1 MMHQSGHFFGCL
13 AITAVAFLAMLLPSG
28 CMDVSAPTAETKT
41 FRYDVVVYGGTPA
54 AITAAIQSAKMGKSV
69 VIVSPDVHLGGMTSS
84 GLGWS
89 DTGNKAVIG
98 GLSRDFYHRIWS
110 HYQKPEAWRF
120 ESREQY
126 GNKGQGTP
134 AVDGANRTMWIFEPH
149 AAEQVFEEWL
159 AEYTIDIHCGQWLDR
174 KKGVKKDGVRIVSIV
189 TLSGRT
195 YAGKMF
201 VDATYEGDL
210 MAAAGVDYHVG
221 REGNDVYG
229 ESHNGVQPWPSNRP
243 ECLGRTLPD
252 AQRRLGPSGH
262 YFAYEVS
269 PYVIEDDP
277 SSGLLPGVH
286 DEPIGQPGQGDGRIQ
301 AYNYRMCLTHR
312 ADNRVPFP
320 KPTYYDPMHY
330 ELLLR
335 TLLAGSRHVFGKFD
349 PIPNRKTDTN
359 NHGPFSTDNIGA
371 NYEYPEASYERRREI
386 LAEHLDYQQGYLYFL
401 ANDPRVPEDVREHYT
416 RWGLAKDE
424 FADNGHWPYQIYVR
438 EARRMVSDFVV
449 TELHLTGKKP
459 TEHSVG
465 MGSYNFDSHHT
476 QRYIAYNDQGRA
488 YVQNEGDVQ
497 VSPGGPYPID
507 YGAIVPKRSQCS
519 NLLVPVCLSSSHI
532 AFGSIRM
539 EPVYMILGQSAA
551 TVGCLAIDAECPIQ
565 EVDYDRLRQTL
576 LKDGQVLEYAAR

>member
-1 MMHQSGHFFGCL
+1 
-13 AITAVAFLAMLLPSG
+13 
-28 CMDVSAPTAETKT
+28 
-41 FRYDVVVYGGTPA
+41 
-54 AITAAIQSAKMGKSV
+54 
-69 VIVSPDVHLGGMTSS
+69 
-84 GLGWS
+84 
-89 DTGNKAVIG
+89 
-98 GLSRDFYHRIWS
+98 
-110 HYQKPEAWRF
+110 
-120 ESREQY
+120 
-126 GNKGQGTP
+126 
-134 AVDGANRTMWIFEPH
+134 
-149 AAEQVFEEWL
+149 
-159 AEYTIDIHCGQWLDR
+159 
-174 KKGVKKDGVRIVSIV
+174 
-189 TLSGRT
+189 
-195 YAGKMF
+195 
-201 VDATYEGDL
+201 
-210 MAAAGVDYHVG
+210 
-221 REGNDVYG
+221 
-229 ESHNGVQPWPSNRP
+229 
-243 ECLGRTLPD
+243 
-252 AQRRLGPSGH
+252 LGPSGH

-312 ADNRVPFP
+312 AENRVPFP

-386 LAEHLDYQQGYLYFL
+386 LAEHLEYQQGYLYFL
-401 ANDPRVPEDVREHYT
+401 ANDPRVPEDVRERYT

-497 VSPGGPYPID
+497 VSPAG
-507 YGAIVPKRSQCS
+507 R
-519 NLLVPVCLSSSHI
+519 
-532 AFGSIRM
+532 IRLITWRLFPS
-539 EPVYMILGQSAA
+539 EASAA
-551 TVGCLAIDAECPIQ
+551 TCLCLCAIQLAYRVRIDSDGAGVYDSRSIGGNGRCLAIDAECPIQ

-576 LKDGQVLEYAAR
+576 LKDGSSRICRSMNTLRLAKTAQKSL